1 MVHVSYNHY
10 IVDRVISS
18 MRRVSV
24 VCCLAANFLLQ
35 PMHSA
40 ELTGMI
46 TGKLCYPGE
55 HIPELT
61 IYARNVKTGKTFS
74 THVKEGTTV
83 YKLSV
88 PPGTYFVFVWTR
100 TEKRSAAIGGS
111 YSRAVPCGLN
121 VSCADHRPI
130 PVEVETGRTIPHI
143 DPCDFYSP
151 KSVPQ
156 P

>member
-1 MVHVSYNHY
+1 MYTRIINRY
-10 IVDRVISS
+10 IVDCLISS

-24 VCCLAANFLLQ
+24 VSWLTLNSLLQ

-40 ELTGMI
+40 ELTGTI
-46 TGKLCYPGE
+46 TGKLCYPSE
-55 HIPELT
+55 YIPEMT
-61 IYARNVKTGKTFS
+61 IYARNVKTGKTLS
-74 THVKEGTTV
+74 THVKEGTAV
-83 YKLSV
+83 YKVSV
-88 PPGTYFVFVWTR
+88 PPGRYFVFVWTR
-100 TEKRSAAIGGS
+100 TEKTLGRIGGL

-130 PVEVETGRTIPHI
+130 PVEVEPGRTVTHI
-143 DPCDFYSP
+143 DPCDFYSQ